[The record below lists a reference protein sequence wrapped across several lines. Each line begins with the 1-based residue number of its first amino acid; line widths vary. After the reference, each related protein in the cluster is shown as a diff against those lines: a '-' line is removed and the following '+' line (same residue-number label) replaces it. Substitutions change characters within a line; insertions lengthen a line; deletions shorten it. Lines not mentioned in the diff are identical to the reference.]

1 MKTRFKYGVLA
12 AAIFYSLPGMASS
25 TSSEGGAFTVKMA
38 KSSTV
43 NDIKG
48 CPTLETPL
56 KLTFT
61 EDMIPIKAENSSIYS
76 YYDGWLGVGIGN
88 NRDTPYPW
96 QDLLGNT
103 RYTAK
108 NHEIHIYVEFF
119 KEPVNRFSDKGGIF
133 TYADSNGIMYSN
145 GEYPW
150 QQVPELGKNVYKA
163 VINQW
168 NKGETKNIYLPGRDF
183 KNVEVFYFQDN
194 VPYWD
199 DRNNYQKMK
208 ERLSKLKS
216 VYTQSQI
223 QSKLQF
229 QAESTTG
236 DYAPK
241 PGDAVRTAEA
251 LYLYQKLTRAN
262 VNESKINFEQIRGQF
277 NNLRNTWWTQ
287 ELILFG
293 GQGKESLRNKIELN
307 QDNYVMKD
315 TGIFD
320 KALKIES
327 IDLKLMEN
335 KRVGSRLSGPDG
347 LTGTYIA
354 SYDRTDFAM
363 TPENIKACGLD

>member
-1 MKTRFKYGVLA
+1 MKTRFKYGLLA

-43 NDIKG
+43 DDIKG

-56 KLTFT
+56 KLSFI
-61 EDMIPIKAENSSIYS
+61 EDMKPIKGEKTS
-76 YYDGWLGVGIGN
+76 YLGFYDGWLGLGIGHN
-88 NRDTPYPW
+88 KNDPYPW
-96 QDLLGNT
+96 EDLLHNT

-119 KEPVNRFSDKGGIF
+119 KESLNRFSDKGGVF
-133 TYADSNGIMYSN
+133 SYTDSNGVIQSN
-145 GEYPW
+145 GKYPW
-150 QQVPELGKNVYKA
+150 QHMPELGKYVYKA
-163 VINQW
+163 VITDWQ
-168 NKGETKNIYLPGRDF
+168 KGETKDIYLPGRDF

-216 VYTQSQI
+216 KYSYAEVN
-223 QSKLQF
+223 SKLPF
-229 QAESTTG
+229 EDEPRDG
-236 DYAPK
+236 NYAPK
-241 PGDAVRTAEA
+241 PGDPVRTAEA
-251 LYLYQKLTRAN
+251 LYLYQKLTRSSLK
-262 VNESKINFEQIRGQF
+262 ESKINFEQIRGQF
-277 NNLRNTWWTQ
+277 NNLRDTFWTQ

-293 GQGKESLRNKIELN
+293 GQGAESLRNKGDLSQN
-307 QDNYVMKD
+307 SYSMKD

-320 KALKIES
+320 KALRIES

-335 KRVGSRLSGPDG
+335 KRAGSQYNGADG
-347 LTGTYIA
+347 HTGTYIA
-354 SYDRTDFAM
+354 SYDRTDFSM